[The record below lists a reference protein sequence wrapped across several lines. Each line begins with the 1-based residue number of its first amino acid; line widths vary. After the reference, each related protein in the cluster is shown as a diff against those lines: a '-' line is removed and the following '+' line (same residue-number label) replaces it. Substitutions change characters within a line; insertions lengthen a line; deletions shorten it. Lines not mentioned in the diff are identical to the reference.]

1 MAAMSDILLYFLVFI
16 VLIGPLMI
24 IHELGHYLGAKA
36 AGVRVEEFGLGFPP
50 RMVKLFQ
57 HGETQFTLNWL
68 PLGAFVK
75 MTGEDD
81 PNDPRSLAAAPK
93 RWRLITLAAG
103 PFMNFIGAFVIFALA
118 YLLFFVRPVKYQYRI
133 MEVNP
138 GSAAEVIGLRAG
150 DAVQSVNG
158 APMVQRITYE
168 NAEQPPTPSHT
179 VLRDAVLAAEG
190 RAIEV
195 VVLRPQNAETFD
207 DAQSVTLRATVP
219 QGLDRKAPLG
229 IRLAYEMLESQR
241 VPYTFGEAVSRAAA
255 DFSRIVQTIVNLPTE
270 IAQRGMTLEQ
280 ARPVSVIGMTQMG
293 VSLIQNRDVEGYF
306 QFVWFAGFISFA
318 LGLTNLLPLPALDG
332 GRIVFVLIE
341 WVRGKPV
348 DPQRQQWVHGIGFAL
363 LLGLSLLI
371 MVLDVV
377 RPIVPMR

>member
-1 MAAMSDILLYFLVFI
+1 MSDILLYFLVFV

-68 PLGAFVK
+68 PIGAFVR

-81 PNDPRSLAAAPK
+81 PGDPRSLAAAPK

-133 MEVNP
+133 MEVDP
-138 GSAAEVIGLRAG
+138 GGAAAAIGLRAG
-150 DAVQSVNG
+150 DAIQSVDG
-158 APMVQRITYE
+158 VPMVQRIVYDADSTP
-168 NAEQPPTPSHT
+168 ASPSHT
-179 VLRDAVLAAEG
+179 VLRDAALAAQG
-190 RAIEV
+190 RDIEI
-195 VVLRPQNAETFD
+195 VVLRPENAESLVGG
-207 DAQSVTLRATVP
+207 QPVTLRAPMP
-219 QGLDRKAPLG
+219 QNLNPQAPLG

-241 VPYTFGEAVSRAAA
+241 VPYTLGEAVGRAAS
-255 DFSRIVQTIVNLPTE
+255 DFGRIVATIVNLPAE

-293 VSLIQNRDVEGYF
+293 VNLIQNREVEGYF

-341 WVRGKPV
+341 WIRGKPI